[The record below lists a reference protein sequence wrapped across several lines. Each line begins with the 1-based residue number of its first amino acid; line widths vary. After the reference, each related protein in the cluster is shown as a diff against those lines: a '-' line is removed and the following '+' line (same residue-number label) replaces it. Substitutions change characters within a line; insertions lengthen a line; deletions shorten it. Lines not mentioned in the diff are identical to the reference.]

1 MTVLNV
7 DFTGV
12 ESGAGYLPA
21 GSYKARVKSIEVKSG
36 NKADYLNWC
45 FVSIEPGS
53 EGGVGYLMTSLADNA
68 LWKLKGVLEALG
80 AEIPQSKLK
89 LDTDKFIG
97 RVGTIHVVDDPYT
110 GSDGV
115 TRSSY
120 KIQDVFPCTDQPAQP
135 AAEPTPPAGDYSDVD
150 FGATSGGDD
159 IPF

>member
-53 EGGVGYLMTSLADNA
+53 EGGVGYLMTSLVDDA

-120 KIQDVFPCTDQPAQP
+120 KIQDVFPCTDQPA
-135 AAEPTPPAGDYSDVD
+135 AEPAPPAGDFADVD
-150 FGATSGGDD
+150 FGATSGNDG